1 MSKILS
7 HVEEGNVVQL
17 DRWDLRAEPNPEAG
31 SEDRDDGATDR
42 VGQPGQ
48 QVWGGRFMSLGFSR
62 TWLDSIYLPPGSGNV
77 VSFQFFTPASF
88 CPRGVVPTKSW
99 LLTQSPGTYL
109 VKVSSAPGSVL
120 SSGDT

>member
-1 MSKILS
+1 M
-7 HVEEGNVVQL
+7 VQL

-62 TWLDSIYLPPGSGNV
+62 TWLDSTYLPPGSGNV

-88 CPRGVVPTKSW
+88 SLF
-99 LLTQSPGTYL
+99 LLFLHLLLCGHFKLNSEG
-109 VKVSSAPGSVL
+109 
-120 SSGDT
+120 